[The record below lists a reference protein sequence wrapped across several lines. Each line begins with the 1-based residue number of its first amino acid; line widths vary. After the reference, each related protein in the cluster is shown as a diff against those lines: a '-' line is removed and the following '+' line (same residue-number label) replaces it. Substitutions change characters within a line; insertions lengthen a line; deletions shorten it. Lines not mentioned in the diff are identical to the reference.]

1 VSVAERRENE
11 SPHPTSSML
20 FLRALR
26 AALGRTPLWLT
37 TWFLLFGLAFLVAMP
52 WYIWYGDA
60 LDHSYR
66 PGSLIHNI
74 DTTFRADHSAELGR
88 LNAVT
93 SALAAG
99 LVVLAILIGMF
110 SAGGWLQVLL
120 ERTYGQSLRRFFYG
134 GSRYFWRFLRFWF
147 LLMLVCA
154 GLYALTYEVLGK
166 QVLMGWLLDIDSVDQ
181 LDSEF
186 RAVMVR
192 WAQDGL
198 YAILFSLALVWGIY
212 TRTRLAL
219 HDTTSTLWA
228 GMCTFFTLARHPL
241 KMLRP
246 FVFLF
251 LVDFVVL
258 VLVAGNLTE
267 VLGDSLATGDSG
279 HLQSVVLMFVV
290 GQVALMWRQVSQGA
304 GYYAAVKV
312 SQEVLRPLS
321 RPDPWK
327 TIGGPGGPQYPVD
340 GGDEYG
346 VAL

>member
-1 VSVAERRENE
+1 VADLRENE
-11 SPHPTSSML
+11 FSHPTSSML

-26 AALGRTPLWLT
+26 AALGRMPLWLT
-37 TWFLLFGLAFLVAMP
+37 TWFLLFALAFLVAMP

-60 LDHSYR
+60 LDHNYA

-74 DTTFRADHSAELGR
+74 DAMFRADHSAEIGR
-88 LNAVT
+88 LNAAT
-93 SALAAG
+93 ASLAAG
-99 LVVLAILIGMF
+99 LTVLAVLIGVF

-147 LLMLVCA
+147 LLMLVLA
-154 GLYALTYEVLGK
+154 GLRALTYDVLGER
-166 QVLMGWLLDIDSVDQ
+166 LLVGSLLGIDDVKE

-186 RAVMVR
+186 RAVLVT

-198 YAILFSLALVWGIY
+198 FALFVGLTLVWGVY

-228 GMCTFFTLARHPL
+228 GMCTFFTIVRHPL
-241 KMLRP
+241 TMLRP
-246 FVFLF
+246 FLFLF
-251 LVDFVVL
+251 LAEVIVL
-258 VLVAGNLTE
+258 VLIAGNLTE
-267 VLGDSLATGDSG
+267 WLGEGLADESG
-279 HLQSVVLMFVV
+279 HMQKVVLMFVV
-290 GQVALMWRQVSQGA
+290 GQVALMWRQVIQGA